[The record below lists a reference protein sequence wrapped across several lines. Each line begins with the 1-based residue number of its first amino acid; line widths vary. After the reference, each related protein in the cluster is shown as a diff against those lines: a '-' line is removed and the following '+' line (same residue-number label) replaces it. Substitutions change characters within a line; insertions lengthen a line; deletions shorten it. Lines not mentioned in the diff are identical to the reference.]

1 MDDTNV
7 QPQAVTRLFTFGYG
21 QTCPHTGEDL
31 GDHYALVSAPDASS
45 AKLLMMAAFGRN
57 WAFEYDP
64 SSPHIVDYIPR
75 MKLHAFLAIGE
86 GSVGVGT
93 VVADPTGLDHSRAD
107 DGEDPQ
113 QIGKRV
119 EPHTGGVKSG
129 IATDGHRVGDPVI
142 TGDLAGPKGWHRKGC
157 HGATGLPCTCEPTHC
172 GCGGELHEGV
182 CVSCGSAVRAVASES

>member
-1 MDDTNV
+1 MTHPNVHPENPPGEWIDRRADLIVVGDRIAQEFLPLWGDQDAEAIFVKPTDTRGTRRIFIAFAQDD
-7 QPQAVTRLFTFGYG
+7 GY
-21 QTCPHTGEDL
+21 HD
-31 GDHYALVSAPDASS
+31 SMS
-45 AKLLMMAAFGRN
+45 LLP
-57 WAFEYDP
+57 E
-64 SSPHIVDYIPR
+64 
-75 MKLHAFLAIGE
+75 
-86 GSVGVGT
+86 SVISVLP
-93 VVADPTGLDHSRAD
+93 APTGLDHSRAD